1 MYKIN
6 SNKLIKSEVKI
17 GLGNYERVEI
27 LEGVG
32 ASDKI
37 AMASSGIELAD
48 ELKIEAVEKKWHLIE
63 LKNIHKFFTMGEEKI
78 HALNE
83 INVSIE
89 QGEFIS
95 IVGTS
100 GSGKTTMMN
109 LIGLLDLPSSGDYI
123 LDGVKTTSMSDDEL
137 SQFRNQKIG
146 FVFQSFNLLPKATAL
161 KNVEMPMQ
169 YASAYNPKITD
180 EEIKKMALE
189 TLDKMGL
196 SSRVHHLPNE
206 LSGGQRQRAAI
217 ARALVNNPKIL
228 LADEPTGALDS
239 KTSEEILNLFEELN
253 HQGVTVI
260 IVTHDNKVA
269 SRCRRILRMSDGVV
283 TEEKKA

>member
-1 MYKIN
+1 
-6 SNKLIKSEVKI
+6 
-17 GLGNYERVEI
+17 
-27 LEGVG
+27 
-32 ASDKI
+32 
-37 AMASSGIELAD
+37 MA
-48 ELKIEAVEKKWHLIE
+48 LIE

-169 YASAYNPKITD
+169 YASAYN
-180 EEIKKMALE
+180 
-189 TLDKMGL
+189 
-196 SSRVHHLPNE
+196 
-206 LSGGQRQRAAI
+206 
-217 ARALVNNPKIL
+217 
-228 LADEPTGALDS
+228 
-239 KTSEEILNLFEELN
+239 
-253 HQGVTVI
+253 
-260 IVTHDNKVA
+260 
-269 SRCRRILRMSDGVV
+269 
-283 TEEKKA
+283 